1 MEAVLAQDNDTEAS
15 HGTTV
20 EEISIDY
27 GVVSVEEGT
36 EARQDELTIEEDSI
50 GSGTTDS
57 DGAQARGA
65 ESGGKIL

>member
-1 MEAVLAQDNDTEAS
+1 MVRPWEIFFMGDGAVN
-15 HGTTV
+15 V
-20 EEISIDY
+20 
-27 GVVSVEEGT
+27 EGT